1 MDQTQT
7 VGRALDIL
15 FVLAEAETTLTVSE
29 ISEKVPLPEST
40 AYRLIKTLELNGV
53 VERKSRG
60 QISLGMRIMDLAR
73 SLHQQI
79 DRDLLTIARPIM
91 QELTEKLNETSLL
104 VVRRGTIGIT
114 VQHIE
119 GKRLIGLVTKNGST
133 HPLHRGAT
141 GKAILAFENAKFISK
156 VLMMEKEEETEALT
170 MEFEEIRKTNFIKTV
185 GEVDSDTLAVAAP
198 IFDEYNRVIA
208 SLSIV
213 GPKDRFSKEV
223 TQMTIAEVMK
233 ASKEITSKIYDHQ
246 SLLSE

>member
-119 GKRLIGLVTKNGST
+119 G
-133 HPLHRGAT
+133 
-141 GKAILAFENAKFISK
+141 
-156 VLMMEKEEETEALT
+156 
-170 MEFEEIRKTNFIKTV
+170 
-185 GEVDSDTLAVAAP
+185 
-198 IFDEYNRVIA
+198 
-208 SLSIV
+208 
-213 GPKDRFSKEV
+213 
-223 TQMTIAEVMK
+223 
-233 ASKEITSKIYDHQ
+233 
-246 SLLSE
+246 

>member
-1 MDQTQT
+1 
-7 VGRALDIL
+7 
-15 FVLAEAETTLTVSE
+15 
-29 ISEKVPLPEST
+29 
-40 AYRLIKTLELNGV
+40 
-53 VERKSRG
+53 
-60 QISLGMRIMDLAR
+60 
-73 SLHQQI
+73 
-79 DRDLLTIARPIM
+79 
-91 QELTEKLNETSLL
+91 
-104 VVRRGTIGIT
+104 
-114 VQHIE
+114 
-119 GKRLIGLVTKNGST
+119 
-133 HPLHRGAT
+133 
-141 GKAILAFENAKFISK
+141 
-156 VLMMEKEEETEALT
+156 